1 MERGWQDSGVF
12 NNEPY
17 SERDAWAWMVG
28 ATEWRNNAKPIAINN
43 KPVKLKRGEL
53 SHSLR
58 FMARKFHWGTGK
70 VDRFIKKMILWEML
84 KIVTV
89 TETGQNILIVCNY
102 SKYQDATK
110 PSETSNETDID
121 TEAEQGRNRG
131 GTKKKKVSNKEE
143 ERKEKSDYSEN
154 FLEFWKSWTP
164 YKTGKGSKADAKEIY
179 LKIRKEID
187 HETLSKSSTE
197 YCKFCKE
204 TDCNTK
210 NVFRWLKK
218 RGWDDDYTIPTKGN
232 GSPDNKASYSST
244 VLNAAQR
251 VREQFSV
258 REGNQGTA
266 PGFDTEGNQDCELLP
281 PSSKC

>member
-1 MERGWQDSGVF
+1 MSFYKMERGWQDSGVF

-28 ATEWRNNAKPIAINN
+28 AAEWRDNAKPIAINN

-89 TETGQNILIVCNY
+89 TETGQNILRVCNY

-110 PSETSNETDID
+110 PSETPNETDID
-121 TEAEQGRNRG
+121 TGAGQARNRG
-131 GTKKKKVSNKEE
+131 GTKKKKASNKEE
-143 ERKEKSDYSEN
+143 ERKEKSECSEN
-154 FLEFWKSWTP
+154 FLEFWKSWIP
-164 YKTGKGSKADAKEIY
+164 YKTGKGPKQDAKTEY
-179 LKIRKEID
+179 LKATKEID
-187 HETLSKSSTE
+187 HEELIRISTE
-197 YCKFCKE
+197 YCKFCE
-204 TDCNTK
+204 ATDCNTK

-218 RGWDDDYTIPTKGN
+218 RGWEDDHTIPSRGPANSGN
-232 GSPDNKASYSST
+232 STDNA
-244 VLNAAQR
+244 LRDR
-251 VREQFSV
+251 VNE
-258 REGNQGTA
+258 TA
-266 PGFDTEGNQDCELLP
+266 GLIDDLFGHWRG
-281 PSSKC
+281 